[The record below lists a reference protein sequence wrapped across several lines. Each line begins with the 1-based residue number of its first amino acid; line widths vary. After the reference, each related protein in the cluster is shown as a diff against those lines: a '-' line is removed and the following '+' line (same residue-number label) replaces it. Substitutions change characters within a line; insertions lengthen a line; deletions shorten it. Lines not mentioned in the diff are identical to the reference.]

1 MLTHLELSSPRTI
14 TPFDLDELFF
24 NCPPTLESLK
34 FFAQIRSTRG
44 CIVGD
49 EDVSDNDPKV
59 FEFPDP
65 IPREEP
71 LYKLKELR
79 LPVVCSPKGYDETSI
94 TNILK
99 HCPVLE
105 HWTGIDFGDYDV
117 GDAAGNALSLYCRNI
132 RHVIVPAQF
141 YCRNTIGLPMTLWD
155 LPHNQIETFYWDE
168 LDALDGY
175 ETGNIL
181 PQFLYSHSQSLR
193 DIRFEKIYG
202 IEGVTISAI
211 LSTCVSLEVF
221 VLVQVENKCKITPE
235 ELVASEWV
243 CQNLQ
248 HLELF
253 LEIQKDEG
261 SNQSDLENK
270 DALGQL
276 YQQIGQMTKLRILD
290 LKRQDTYSELSYR
303 DVLLP
308 RLLTLDDNE
317 FGAKGCLSAL
327 ASLTEL
333 RELRGSFIEDTSSE
347 YRVMGHLEVQWI
359 AYNWP
364 RLKVA
369 EFLPDG
375 YDKIPH
381 FEVPVHIQWLK
392 IQKPD
397 LRLSCESTN
406 FDL

>member
-1 MLTHLELSSPRTI
+1 MLTHLELSSLGTI

-34 FFAQIRSTRG
+34 FYAQIRRTRSY
-44 CIVGD
+44 V
-49 EDVSDNDPKV
+49 EMVNDSKV

-65 IPREEP
+65 ILREEP

-79 LPVVCSPKGYDETSI
+79 LPVICSPKGYDETSI

-105 HWTGIDFGDYDV
+105 HWTGFDFYKEDV
-117 GDAAGNALSLYCRNI
+117 NEATRNALSLYCRNI
-132 RHVIVPAQF
+132 RHVIVPTQN
-141 YCRNTIGLPMTLWD
+141 YCDGTTEVLTTLRD

-168 LDALDGY
+168 LDTVEAYDAPG
-175 ETGNIL
+175 II
-181 PQFLYSHSQSLR
+181 PQFVHTHSQSLR

-202 IEGVTISAI
+202 IEGMTISAI

-221 VLVQVENKCKITPE
+221 MLVQEENKSKVTPE

-261 SNQSDLENK
+261 SDQSDLENK

-290 LKRQDTYSELSYR
+290 LKRQDTFSELSYR

-317 FGAKGCLSAL
+317 SGAKGYLSAL

-359 AYNWP
+359 VYNWP

-375 YDKIPH
+375 YDMIPH
-381 FEVPVHIQWLK
+381 FEVPAHIQWLK

-397 LRLSCESTN
+397 LRLSCESVN